1 LSYSSNDQAAVQT
14 TTRAILLTHAGLPY
28 PLQAAWN
35 MSKVSFAPPRYLTVK
50 TKKWCTSRRSR
61 QKKLKS
67 KTAAAAEVPPKKA
80 LQVQPLFGT
89 SRRKEKAK
97 NIASQCVH
105 RPWLRD
111 GGEAES
117 GGRVPL
123 GGVLGSI
130 RGNFLQG
137 LVHRLRNLGL
147 GGVKVDD
154 DLAKGSTHAHEEVC
168 GHRGLQ
174 GGKRILFG
182 ER

>member
-1 LSYSSNDQAAVQT
+1 MEHVKGFVRSAALSHGQDKKMVHFT
-14 TTRAILLTHAGLPY
+14 
-28 PLQAAWN
+28 
-35 MSKVSFAPPRYLTVK
+35 TVK
-50 TKKWCTSRRSR
+50 TKKTQKQDRRGRGGTPKKSVTSSASFRHLQAKR
-61 QKKLKS
+61 KS
-67 KTAAAAEVPPKKA
+67 KKY
-80 LQVQPLFGT
+80 F
-89 SRRKEKAK
+89 
-97 NIASQCVH
+97 ASQCVH

-154 DLAKGSTHAHEEVC
+154 DLAKGLTHAHEEVC
-168 GHRGLQ
+168 EHRGLQ
-174 GGKRILFG
+174 GGKWILFG